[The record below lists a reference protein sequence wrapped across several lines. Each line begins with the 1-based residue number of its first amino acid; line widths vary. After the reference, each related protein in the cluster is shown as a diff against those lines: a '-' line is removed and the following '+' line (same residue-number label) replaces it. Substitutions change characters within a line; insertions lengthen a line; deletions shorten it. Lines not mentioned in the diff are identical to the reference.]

1 MEDSQSNSINFS
13 FNQSFQK
20 EKNKEDSNM
29 NLRSIQSFISKNNS
43 INSIGNSNNLED
55 IIFKELEKNKRSYL
69 NNGIYFKRKV
79 EGSNPNTRRG
89 KNNSLFDSNQNSI
102 NNESNN
108 ISRSDQLLDLYKNS
122 LLKSFNQ
129 SKMLQYSP
137 NKNYIP
143 DSDSDEEKEKE
154 KEEKKEEE
162 EKNYEDNENE
172 SIKEQSKNSDNNNIS
187 LRISIPNVLY
197 NNNSNSIRESN
208 FKSKIFKS
216 QNELIS
222 SLKKGN
228 VLLLNRFSLK
238 ENFSKLNNNLSSRN
252 TMSYMNKK
260 NYQLLAYSLP
270 NQNIHIPKISIMKSM
285 CSSNSNEENV
295 VRKKNANI
303 IKKWW
308 REIKPIMDE
317 KLIKI
322 IKIQSVWRGIC
333 SRKYIC
339 EIIFLCISCQNF
351 YDILSKIIINHV
363 RKLVWNLL
371 LFKFNK
377 EYYTIQKAK
386 LLFNRYQYLKPNFEK
401 WKCINKLILF
411 KLNLNKENIITK
423 KKINLKKFDEIIQYD
438 DKMRM
443 DYDDDEEEYYNNK
456 NKNQMDIIDENDL
469 KVLYL
474 NSIYM
479 KMRLNKIRYTF
490 DCINHYNKKSI
501 IIFKRKLKSKET
513 GNNNSLKRYFLY
525 KWRNITKKLE
535 INNLREKL
543 LNYLII
549 KFSKKSLN
557 NILFKYFSRW
567 KLLTEDEKIKAN
579 LKRKVIKEKKDKK
592 SKKKKLEEL
601 INLSLKIKRLNSVIF
616 IRALIR
622 KWRFLIFAKKIARQ
636 KMLKMYEIVQKT
648 YGKISEDIYDLDE
661 KKIEKYKSI
670 NNNNQEDENN
680 FIEQINKIYNEKKNN
695 NIKFKYKLNNKK

>member
-1 MEDSQSNSINFS
+1 MEDSQSNIINFS
-13 FNQSFQK
+13 FQSFQK
-20 EKNKEDSNM
+20 ENNKEDSNM
-29 NLRSIQSFISKNNS
+29 NLRSIQSFISQNNS
-43 INSIGNSNNLED
+43 NNLIENSNNLED

-79 EGSNPNTRRG
+79 EGSDPNTRRG
-89 KNNSLFDSNQNSI
+89 KNNSLFNSNQNSI
-102 NNESNN
+102 NNENNN

-129 SKMLQYSP
+129 SKILQYSP

-154 KEEKKEEE
+154 RKKEEE
-162 EKNYEDNENE
+162 EKNYEENEND
-172 SIKEQSKNSDNNNIS
+172 SIREQSKNSDNNNIS
-187 LRISIPNVLY
+187 LRISIPNILI
-197 NNNSNSIRESN
+197 NSNSNYNRESN
-208 FKSKIFKS
+208 FKSKIFNS

-228 VLLLNRFSLK
+228 LLLLNRFSLK
-238 ENFSKLNNNLSSRN
+238 NNFPKLNNNLSSRN
-252 TMSYMNKK
+252 TISYMDKK
-260 NYQLLAYSLP
+260 NYQLLVYSLP
-270 NQNIHIPKISIMKSM
+270 NQGIHIPKISIMNSIY
-285 CSSNSNEENV
+285 SSNPNENPARV
-295 VRKKNANI
+295 KSAKI
-303 IKKWW
+303 IQKWW
-308 REIKPIMDE
+308 RELKPIMDE
-317 KLIKI
+317 KLNKI

-333 SRKYIC
+333 SRKYTC
-339 EIIFLCISCQNF
+339 EIIYLCISCQNF

-377 EYYTIQKAK
+377 E
-386 LLFNRYQYLKPNFEK
+386 
-401 WKCINKLILF
+401 
-411 KLNLNKENIITK
+411 NIITK
-423 KKINLKKFDEIIQYD
+423 KKINLKKFDEMLQYD
-438 DKMRM
+438 DEERLH
-443 DYDDDEEEYYNNK
+443 YDDEGYYINK
-456 NKNQMDIIDENDL
+456 NKKQMDIIDEYDL
-469 KVLYL
+469 KVLYI
-474 NSIYM
+474 NSIFM

-490 DCINHYNKKSI
+490 DCINHYNKKNT
-501 IIFKRKLKSKET
+501 IIFKKYSKTKEN

-579 LKRKVIKEKKDKK
+579 LKRKVIREKKAKK

-601 INLSLKIKRLNSVIF
+601 INLSLKIKRLNSIIF

-622 KWRFLIFAKKIARQ
+622 KWRFLMFAKKIARQ

-661 KKIEKYKSI
+661 KKIEKYKAI

-695 NIKFKYKLNNKK
+695 NFKFKYKLNNKK

>member
-1 MEDSQSNSINFS
+1 MD
-13 FNQSFQK
+13 
-20 EKNKEDSNM
+20 
-29 NLRSIQSFISKNNS
+29 
-43 INSIGNSNNLED
+43 
-55 IIFKELEKNKRSYL
+55 
-69 NNGIYFKRKV
+69 
-79 EGSNPNTRRG
+79 
-89 KNNSLFDSNQNSI
+89 
-102 NNESNN
+102 
-108 ISRSDQLLDLYKNS
+108 
-122 LLKSFNQ
+122 
-129 SKMLQYSP
+129 
-137 NKNYIP
+137 
-143 DSDSDEEKEKE
+143 
-154 KEEKKEEE
+154 
-162 EKNYEDNENE
+162 
-172 SIKEQSKNSDNNNIS
+172 
-187 LRISIPNVLY
+187 
-197 NNNSNSIRESN
+197 
-208 FKSKIFKS
+208 
-216 QNELIS
+216 
-222 SLKKGN
+222 
-228 VLLLNRFSLK
+228 
-238 ENFSKLNNNLSSRN
+238 
-252 TMSYMNKK
+252 KK
-260 NYQLLAYSLP
+260 NYQLLVYSLP
-270 NQNIHIPKISIMKSM
+270 NQGIHIPKISIMNSIY
-285 CSSNSNEENV
+285 SSNPNENPARV
-295 VRKKNANI
+295 KSAKI
-303 IKKWW
+303 IQKWW
-308 REIKPIMDE
+308 RELKPIMDE
-317 KLIKI
+317 KLNKI

-333 SRKYIC
+333 SRKYTC
-339 EIIFLCISCQNF
+339 EIIYLCISCQNF

-377 EYYTIQKAK
+377 EYYIIKKTR

-423 KKINLKKFDEIIQYD
+423 KKINLKKFDEMLQYD
-438 DKMRM
+438 DEERLH
-443 DYDDDEEEYYNNK
+443 YDDEGYYNNK
-456 NKNQMDIIDENDL
+456 NKKQMDIIDEYDL
-469 KVLYL
+469 KVLYI
-474 NSIYM
+474 NSIFM

-490 DCINHYNKKSI
+490 DCINHYNKKNT
-501 IIFKRKLKSKET
+501 IIFKKYSKTKEN

-579 LKRKVIKEKKDKK
+579 LKRKVIREKKAKK

-601 INLSLKIKRLNSVIF
+601 INLSLKIKRLNSIIF

-622 KWRFLIFAKKIARQ
+622 KWRFLMFAKKIARQ

-661 KKIEKYKSI
+661 KKIEKYKAI

-695 NIKFKYKLNNKK
+695 NFKFKYKLNNKK

>member
-1 MEDSQSNSINFS
+1 MEDSQSNIINFS
-13 FNQSFQK
+13 FQSFQK
-20 EKNKEDSNM
+20 ENNKEDSNM
-29 NLRSIQSFISKNNS
+29 NLRSIQSFISQNNS
-43 INSIGNSNNLED
+43 NNLIENSNNLED

-89 KNNSLFDSNQNSI
+89 KNNSLFNSNQNSI
-102 NNESNN
+102 NNENNN

-129 SKMLQYSP
+129 SKILQYSP

-154 KEEKKEEE
+154 KKKEKKKEEE
-162 EKNYEDNENE
+162 EKNYEENEND
-172 SIKEQSKNSDNNNIS
+172 SIREQSKNSDNNNIS
-187 LRISIPNVLY
+187 LRISIPNILI
-197 NNNSNSIRESN
+197 NSNSNYNRESN
-208 FKSKIFKS
+208 FKSKIFNS

-228 VLLLNRFSLK
+228 LLLLNRFSLK
-238 ENFSKLNNNLSSRN
+238 NNFPKLNNNLSSRN
-252 TMSYMNKK
+252 TISYMDKK
-260 NYQLLAYSLP
+260 NYQLLVYSLP
-270 NQNIHIPKISIMKSM
+270 NQGIHIPKISIMNSIY
-285 CSSNSNEENV
+285 SSNPNENPARV
-295 VRKKNANI
+295 KSAKI
-303 IKKWW
+303 IQKWW
-308 REIKPIMDE
+308 RELKPIMDE
-317 KLIKI
+317 KLNKI

-333 SRKYIC
+333 SRKYTC
-339 EIIFLCISCQNF
+339 EIIYLCISCQNF

-377 EYYTIQKAK
+377 EYYIIKKTR

-423 KKINLKKFDEIIQYD
+423 KKINLKKFDEMLQYD
-438 DKMRM
+438 DEERLH
-443 DYDDDEEEYYNNK
+443 YDDEGYYINK
-456 NKNQMDIIDENDL
+456 NKKQMDIIDEYDL
-469 KVLYL
+469 KVLYI
-474 NSIYM
+474 NSIFM

-490 DCINHYNKKSI
+490 DCINHYNKKNT
-501 IIFKRKLKSKET
+501 IIFKKYSKTKEN

-579 LKRKVIKEKKDKK
+579 LKRKVIREKKAKK

-601 INLSLKIKRLNSVIF
+601 INLSLKIKRLNSIIF

-622 KWRFLIFAKKIARQ
+622 KWRFLMFAKKIARQ

-661 KKIEKYKSI
+661 KKIEKYKAI

-695 NIKFKYKLNNKK
+695 NFKFKYKLNNKK

>member
-1 MEDSQSNSINFS
+1 MEDSQSNIINFS
-13 FNQSFQK
+13 FQSFQK
-20 EKNKEDSNM
+20 ENNKEDSNM
-29 NLRSIQSFISKNNS
+29 NLRSIQSFISQNNS
-43 INSIGNSNNLED
+43 NNLIENSNNLED

-89 KNNSLFDSNQNSI
+89 KNNSLFNSNQNSI
-102 NNESNN
+102 NNENNN

-129 SKMLQYSP
+129 SKILQYSP

-154 KEEKKEEE
+154 KKKEKKKEEE
-162 EKNYEDNENE
+162 EKNYEENEND
-172 SIKEQSKNSDNNNIS
+172 SIREQSKNSDNNNIS
-187 LRISIPNVLY
+187 LRISIPNILI
-197 NNNSNSIRESN
+197 NSNSNYNRESN
-208 FKSKIFKS
+208 FKSKIFNS

-228 VLLLNRFSLK
+228 LLLLNRFSLK
-238 ENFSKLNNNLSSRN
+238 NNFPKLNNNLSSRN
-252 TMSYMNKK
+252 TISYMDKK
-260 NYQLLAYSLP
+260 NYQLLVYSLP
-270 NQNIHIPKISIMKSM
+270 NQGIHIPKISIMNSIY
-285 CSSNSNEENV
+285 SSNPNENPARV
-295 VRKKNANI
+295 KSAKI
-303 IKKWW
+303 IQKWW
-308 REIKPIMDE
+308 RELKPIMDE
-317 KLIKI
+317 KLNKI

-333 SRKYIC
+333 SRKYTC
-339 EIIFLCISCQNF
+339 EIIYLCISCQNF

-377 EYYTIQKAK
+377 EYYIIKKTR

-423 KKINLKKFDEIIQYD
+423 KKINLKKFDEMLQYD
-438 DKMRM
+438 DEERLH
-443 DYDDDEEEYYNNK
+443 YDDEGYYNNK
-456 NKNQMDIIDENDL
+456 NKKQMDIIDEYDL
-469 KVLYL
+469 KVLYI
-474 NSIYM
+474 NSIFM

-490 DCINHYNKKSI
+490 DCINHYNKKNT
-501 IIFKRKLKSKET
+501 IIFKKYSKTKEN

-579 LKRKVIKEKKDKK
+579 LKRKVIREKKAKK

-601 INLSLKIKRLNSVIF
+601 INLSLKIKRLNSIIF

-622 KWRFLIFAKKIARQ
+622 KWRFLMFAKKIARQ

-661 KKIEKYKSI
+661 KKIEKYKAI

-695 NIKFKYKLNNKK
+695 NFKFKYKLNNKK